1 MPPSDADGDIATSE
15 LVPAC
20 DGVRHGS
27 RSVAQRSYV
36 SHSRWPVQA
45 YGVVVIHVGLNQGQ
59 RIDGIPIPT
68 HNKNSHML
76 ELPSDN
82 RKVSGDYRLIVS

>member
-1 MPPSDADGDIATSE
+1 MRRSATGGVVARYE
-15 LVPAC
+15 IVPAC